1 MEAVYE
7 GKCMAEYSLS
17 IKVNFIV
24 CGLRHLPT
32 SVTKSLAEVAWR
44 FSDRGVVAFDLAGPE
59 KGFSSKHHKEAFD
72 LLRQKSVN
80 ITLHSG
86 EAAGW
91 ESVQDSIQWCGAH
104 RLGHGVTLNQNP
116 RLVQLVA
123 DRGIAVEAC
132 ITSNLQTKAIL
143 KVTDHPFRK
152 YFDSGIIV
160 VPCTDNPKVSRIT
173 LSSEYVL
180 LQENFDLSVE
190 EIVRLID
197 YGFSAS
203 FLSYSEKRRLRAEV
217 LKTCFLTL
225 QNKGFTVAGIINQT
239 SYYDLIGVDL
249 KSITSPKPNYWDSGR
264 VNPAFT
270 LEICKQLPK
279 SDLHL
284 NLDASYDSS
293 LLFRF
298 LNTPE
303 KKEELYNNYGFT
315 FSNEEELLVHLRKDR
330 QVGKLI
336 LQTLL
341 QTEEDLLLA
350 LSNIFTNA
358 DVENVRYI
366 ELAVRPETFTKK
378 GLNSEEVLGIVL
390 NNVALLNSQYCGR
403 VMAGVLIYVSTRHDD
418 PVTFYQ
424 MAQLAVK
431 HRDRVVGFGVYGS
444 QDIPSIKYFVRTFD
458 YLKANHVNVT
468 FVCGT
473 TGYQSIIEALSIGG
487 ARRLS
492 NAFTIHKHPR
502 LWDYLANHTIPIE
515 ISFTPALLKSV
526 EEASSYINPVG
537 FFLDKNIPLHICSFR
552 ALFNKTSRSQ
562 QLLDI
567 ISECKLSAASV
578 LKLLSFGFLHTF
590 QRQSERRKLFSAFK
604 CEVEDT
610 LKRNNFS
617 HLYKAHYFL
626 TK

>member
-1 MEAVYE
+1 MAHTPRHNRLPLSLIKVLPKAELHLHLDGAVRTETILQLAEEQNIALPKTTVDELEKLVTVDMNCPSLVEYLRCFDITCLVLQKAYALTRVVYEIAEDCVADGIRYVEIRFAPILHTKEGLSLSAVMEAVYE

-249 KSITSPKPNYWDSGR
+249 KSVGWDM
-264 VNPAFT
+264 VVVVVAVVVAVVT
-270 LEICKQLPK
+270 
-279 SDLHL
+279 
-284 NLDASYDSS
+284 
-293 LLFRF
+293 
-298 LNTPE
+298 
-303 KKEELYNNYGFT
+303 
-315 FSNEEELLVHLRKDR
+315 V
-330 QVGKLI
+330 VVVVKL
-336 LQTLL
+336 
-341 QTEEDLLLA
+341 
-350 LSNIFTNA
+350 
-358 DVENVRYI
+358 
-366 ELAVRPETFTKK
+366 K
-378 GLNSEEVLGIVL
+378 IVL
-390 NNVALLNSQYCGR
+390 MLFS
-403 VMAGVLIYVSTRHDD
+403 
-418 PVTFYQ
+418 P
-424 MAQLAVK
+424 
-431 HRDRVVGFGVYGS
+431 FGVV
-444 QDIPSIKYFVRTFD
+444 K
-458 YLKANHVNVT
+458 
-468 FVCGT
+468 
-473 TGYQSIIEALSIGG
+473 GG
-487 ARRLS
+487 AGARLC
-492 NAFTIHKHPR
+492 T
-502 LWDYLANHTIPIE
+502 
-515 ISFTPALLKSV
+515 
-526 EEASSYINPVG
+526 
-537 FFLDKNIPLHICSFR
+537 
-552 ALFNKTSRSQ
+552 
-562 QLLDI
+562 
-567 ISECKLSAASV
+567 V
-578 LKLLSFGFLHTF
+578 LK
-590 QRQSERRKLFSAFK
+590 KK
-604 CEVEDT
+604 KD
-610 LKRNNFS
+610 NFS
-617 HLYKAHYFL
+617 KTKLLGLWKSESGLYVGNL
-626 TK
+626 